1 MPCFVED
8 LMKTVDICSS
18 NVSMLCW
25 RLMNMEDIRAEL
37 VKCQSGVD
45 TINKIWELERSKQLK
60 VIVFLWRW
68 WSAKNKAN
76 EGGRRQSE
84 NEIYNFVCY
93 YLLEFEKLEG
103 CWHRIAPTHSNALER
118 AGDCQNDLNQRCPG
132 RPVWP
137 VPQTSLTGVEQR
149 TAKT

>member
-45 TINKIWELERSKQLK
+45 TINKI
-60 VIVFLWRW
+60 
-68 WSAKNKAN
+68 
-76 EGGRRQSE
+76 
-84 NEIYNFVCY
+84 
-93 YLLEFEKLEG
+93 
-103 CWHRIAPTHSNALER
+103 
-118 AGDCQNDLNQRCPG
+118 
-132 RPVWP
+132 
-137 VPQTSLTGVEQR
+137 
-149 TAKT
+149 